1 MDHYHVKVLETDAR
15 WTTEH
20 RDTAQ
25 GIARD
30 LVREEGMHRDEIAVY
45 PCSCT
50 VPRSCTVEAI
60 QKSDAD
66 GRVRAYSSREVRR

>member
-15 WTTEH
+15 WTTER

-25 GIARD
+25 EIARA

-45 PCSCT
+45 PCSCA
-50 VPRSCTVEAI
+50 VPPSCTVEAI
-60 QKSDAD
+60 QQSYAD
-66 GRVRAYSSREVRR
+66 GRVRAYSQELGR